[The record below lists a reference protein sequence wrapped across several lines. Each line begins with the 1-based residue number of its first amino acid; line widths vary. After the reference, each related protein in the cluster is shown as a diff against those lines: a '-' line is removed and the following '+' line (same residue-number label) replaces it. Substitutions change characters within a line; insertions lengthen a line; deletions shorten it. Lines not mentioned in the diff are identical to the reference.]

1 MSDFIDLSLGVYASE
16 SYKSEE
22 VASTQLVSPLN
33 YLSSSSWM
41 FETLDISKFE
51 KLWSCLNGFVDLIFS
66 LQASKSYCVIWI
78 FWYILQSL
86 LCFYLISSLIF
97 TSHFSIYWNFHSWLY
112 GEILLLISSF
122 YASSHLI
129 FACFSTSYS

>member
-66 LQASKSYCVIWI
+66 LQASKSYCVI
-78 FWYILQSL
+78 
-86 LCFYLISSLIF
+86 
-97 TSHFSIYWNFHSWLY
+97 
-112 GEILLLISSF
+112 
-122 YASSHLI
+122 
-129 FACFSTSYS
+129 